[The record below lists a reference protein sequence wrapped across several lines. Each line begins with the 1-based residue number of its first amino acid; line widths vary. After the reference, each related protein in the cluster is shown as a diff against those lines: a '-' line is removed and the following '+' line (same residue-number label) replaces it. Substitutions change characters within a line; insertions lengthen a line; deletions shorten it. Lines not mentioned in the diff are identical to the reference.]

1 MFKVVTKRHIMN
13 TIAQEMLAM
22 NTTISS
28 FATKLPDQYE
38 FLLSYFYRFDKQVD
52 SLKDYINFLYREMDY
67 EHNQFSQREILEI
80 YISFSRLT
88 LLYMIKYVQFF
99 VSDVIELV

>member
-1 MFKVVTKRHIMN
+1 MFKVFTKRHTMN

-38 FLLSYFYRFDKQVD
+38 FLLSYFYRFDKQED
-52 SLKDYINFLYREMDY
+52 DLKDFINFLYREMDY
-67 EHNQFSQREILEI
+67 EHNHFSQREILEI
-80 YISFSRLT
+80 YISFSRPT
-88 LLYMIKYVQFF
+88 LQYKKNYDPYYE
-99 VSDVIELV
+99 SDVT